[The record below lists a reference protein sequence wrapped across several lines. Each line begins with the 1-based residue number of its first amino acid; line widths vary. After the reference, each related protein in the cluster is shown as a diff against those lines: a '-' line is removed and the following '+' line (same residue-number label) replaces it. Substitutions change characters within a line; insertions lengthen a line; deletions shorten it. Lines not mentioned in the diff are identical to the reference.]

1 MDTVAARVTCAKSIL
16 GFGFLLVTAFASA
29 QALEDCLACH
39 EDVEYSSTAHPDV
52 ECGECHT
59 NIVDKRHKRG
69 VEPLTDEDSCGNCH
83 GRELRTIGR
92 SVHAGQAAC
101 LDCHGDPHA
110 IRKVEEADCKV
121 SAVNQI
127 GQCGACHDTP
137 ETPLQDYGNAVA
149 GLCAE
154 RARPGVAAVRAG
166 RRAELQQLSRQPQD
180 TARQ

>member
-1 MDTVAARVTCAKSIL
+1 MDMAAARVTCAKLFL
-16 GFGFLLVTAFASA
+16 GFGFLLVTAFANA

-39 EDVEYSSTAHPDV
+39 DDIEYSSTAHPDV
-52 ECGECHT
+52 ACGECHT

-83 GRELRTIGR
+83 GRTVRTIGR
-92 SVHAGQAAC
+92 SIHDGQAAC
-101 LDCHGDPHA
+101 IDCHGDPHA

-137 ETPLQDYGNAVA
+137 ETPL
-149 GLCAE
+149 
-154 RARPGVAAVRAG
+154 
-166 RRAELQQLSRQPQD
+166 
-180 TARQ
+180 